1 MGLIGWIGP
10 SLWNQYNIGDYHV
23 KELKLEYPEGIVDPI
38 SLYKPIGKGPFPGIV
53 FGSGAGADKALYKN
67 WAEGFVSQ
75 GFVVLLRSSSYGR
88 KKEKPWIDSRDDMIS
103 SFQYLKKLDYVDKDK
118 IIIGGH
124 SASANLAY
132 WVGYKIPKKIKGI
145 VAIAGRFP
153 PEEKGNLNLAVFLG
167 TGKNDKLVP
176 PEKLYEVANK
186 ISESEIKK
194 NKEHEDITIYVSD
207 NSNHLKESWDNN
219 LIREAVKWSTQIVGL
234 NYKENYSL
242 EKINIKYIILKIIS
256 AFLFFIGIVI
266 IMQYYLKKL
275 FHINKFIEFISI
287 IFYFGLFY
295 YIWSATISKYLFY
308 FGPFPY
314 NISKY
319 IVTALIVAIIGII
332 TYVFL
337 NNKSYNKFYFDL
349 LYLLITVLIITYV
362 YSFIV
367 YIPAF
372 NYGGSLIFFKIL
384 IVTLPIIILGFFFKK
399 IHLLLY
405 QRIIFYDLVFVWLLT
420 AVMPLK

>member
-1 MGLIGWIGP
+1 MNYKIISIIIIIIGLVGWLLPAQLNDTEVRG
-10 SLWNQYNIGDYHV
+10 YRV
-23 KELKLEYPEGIVDPI
+23 KEVKLEYPEDIVDQVSIYIPN
-38 SLYKPIGKGPFPGIV
+38 GQGPWPAIIF
-53 FGSGAGADKALYKN
+53 GAGTGADRSLYKN

-88 KKEKPWIDSRDDMIS
+88 KEEKPWIDSRDDMIS

-295 YIWSATISKYLFY
+295 FILVHFHIIYQ
-308 FGPFPY
+308 
-314 NISKY
+314 NILSQ
-319 IVTALIVAIIGII
+319 
-332 TYVFL
+332 
-337 NNKSYNKFYFDL
+337 
-349 LYLLITVLIITYV
+349 
-362 YSFIV
+362 
-367 YIPAF
+367 
-372 NYGGSLIFFKIL
+372 
-384 IVTLPIIILGFFFKK
+384 
-399 IHLLLY
+399 H
-405 QRIIFYDLVFVWLLT
+405 
-420 AVMPLK
+420 